1 MPKDIVADGRGR
13 YDRWRLAR
21 ADARAAGSVP
31 SIVVEPVRA
40 WASRQVGPP
49 SASMPRGEPPASP
62 DQPRLAI
69 DAATIAIAHVARPPA
84 DDRPRG
90 AGFGS
95 LVHAVLARVPFDAS
109 RQTIADVSAVEARIL
124 GLEAEDAAAAASVV
138 ERVLGHDV
146 LLRARTAEARGACRR
161 ETPITCALPDGTLL
175 EGIVDLAFEQDQ
187 TWTVVDY
194 KTDREMAVDGEE
206 QYRRQVALYAS
217 AIALATG
224 ASCDGIVLVI

>member
-1 MPKDIVADGRGR
+1 VADGRGR

-31 SIVVEPVRA
+31 SIVVEPVRT
-40 WASRQVGPP
+40 WASRPAGPP
-49 SASMPRGEPPASP
+49 SAAMPHGEPPASHER
-62 DQPRLAI
+62 PRVAI
-69 DAATIAIAHVARPPA
+69 DAAAIAIAHVARPPA

-95 LVHAVLARVPFDAS
+95 LVHAVLARVPLDAS
-109 RQTIADVSAVEARIL
+109 RQTLADVSGVEARVL
-124 GLEAEDAAAAASVV
+124 GLEPEDAVSASLVV
-138 ERVLGHDV
+138 ERVLAHDV
-146 LLRARTAEARGACRR
+146 LLRARAAEARGACRR
-161 ETPITCALPDGTLL
+161 ETPITCVLPDGTLL
-175 EGIVDLAFEQDQ
+175 EGVVDLAFEHNQ

-194 KTDREMAVDGEE
+194 KTDREMAAEGEA